1 MLTRNVK
8 RLAAVIL
15 TLLVAAGAGWA
26 AARHYLPHL
35 LVQWV
40 AGPSFNRML
49 SQAVSH
55 ALKVEGQFGP
65 LQLGEDF
72 SVTAAGYQS
81 TGWPGQAIGKL
92 DTTRATGWFN
102 PWAILRGEWRVDR
115 IDLASADFRLV
126 SPDDALKSSDPV
138 TPPKPWYARLMPSQ
152 FSCGWIDC
160 ADMQIALPFG
170 NAGVRGENLQ
180 VGAMMIGDNFK
191 YFGKNGTLHYPRY
204 PSLDIDALEV
214 YVTREMIDIGYL
226 YLREP
231 SSAHSNLQI
240 AARLGQHADKS
251 INSTASIH
259 RLDLAPFL
267 PADVARI
274 LSGRLS
280 GDLSYSTDQSGGNAS
295 GQGKFSLEDGSL
307 HDWEYLER
315 IAQRSGNPT
324 FSRVQLA
331 QASLDYALKDGVLR
345 ATNLVIRGDH
355 EIDLRGSGSWSLA
368 TSDASLDVSASHIPL
383 GAYLPESL
391 KGGVTGELAG
401 QAKWAWRGTDISRG
415 RGGGTLQLTGMK
427 LVGFKFQQFLDR
439 FLKTEDYSKI
449 SFTQASCDWR
459 QDATGLTLE
468 NIKVI
473 APGQAGL
480 RGSVHLTTEGNISGT
495 VLAGLP
501 EASLTW
507 LPDASKTVF
516 AQESD
521 GLHWC
526 TIHVSGTEHKPE
538 MDFTAQVMHQLEKHP
553 IALAELVMRG
563 ISWWI
568 GDEIRKKPREG

>member
-1 MLTRNVK
+1 MPK
-8 RLAAVIL
+8 QSKQRLATAIFAVFL
-15 TLLVAAGAGWA
+15 AAGAGWV
-26 AARHYLPHL
+26 AARQYLPPL
-35 LVQWV
+35 LIQWV
-40 AGPSFNRML
+40 TGPSFNRML

-55 ALKVEGQFGP
+55 ALKVDGQFGP

-81 TGWPGQAIGKL
+81 TGWPGQAIGQL
-92 DTTRATGWFN
+92 DTTSATGWFN
-102 PWAILRGEWRVDR
+102 PWAILRGEWRVDH

-126 SPDDALKSSDPV
+126 APDDALKSSDPV

-160 ADMQIALPFG
+160 ADLQIALPFG
-170 NAGVRGENLQ
+170 NAAVRGENLQ

-191 YFGKNGTLHYPRY
+191 YFGKNGSLHYPGY
-204 PSLDIDALEV
+204 PSLAIDALEV

-251 INSTASIH
+251 IKSTASIH

-267 PADVARI
+267 PADIAAI
-274 LSGRLS
+274 LSGRLN
-280 GDLSYSTDQSGGNAS
+280 GELSYATDQSGRSAS
-295 GQGKFSLEDGSL
+295 GQGSFSLEDGSL
-307 HDWEYLER
+307 HDWDYLDR
-315 IAQRSGNPT
+315 IARRSGNPT
-324 FSRVQLA
+324 LSRLHFS
-331 QASLDYALKDGVLR
+331 QASLDYALEDGVVR
-345 ATNLVIRGDH
+345 ATNLVIRGDN
-355 EIDLRGSGSWSLA
+355 EIDLRGSGSWALA
-368 TSDASLDVSASHIPL
+368 TSDASLDIIASHLPL

-391 KGGVTGELAG
+391 QGGVAGQLAG
-401 QAKWAWRGTDISRG
+401 RVMWAWRGTDISRG
-415 RGGGTLQLTGMK
+415 RGGGTLQLTGME

-439 FLKTEDYSKI
+439 FLKTANYSKI

-459 QDATGLTLE
+459 QDASGLTLE

-480 RGSVHLTTEGNISGT
+480 RGSVHLTPEGKLSGT
-495 VLAGLP
+495 VQAGLP
-501 EASLTW
+501 DASLTW
-507 LPDASKTVF
+507 LPDARKTVF
-516 AQESD
+516 AQESE

-568 GDEIRKKPREG
+568 GDEIRKRPREG